1 MTLDETKE
9 ILTLMGTPEFVDSTE
24 DILAARK
31 LGIEALK
38 EVERLRS
45 HIHYRVQQLLPG
57 ETPAKPLYAL
67 GFNTGD
73 DESP

>member
-1 MTLDETKE
+1 MTIEKAIE
-9 ILTLMGTPEFVDSTE
+9 ILTQYQRGTDPLYLPDLP
-24 DILAARK
+24 DAQK

-38 EVERLRS
+38 RHHNLRVNPHYTRLG
-45 HIHYRVQQLLPG
+45 LLPG
-57 ETPAKPLYAL
+57 ETPLRPLSSL